1 MKYYAVKEGRTPG
14 VYTTWDACSEQVTGY
29 SGAAFKK
36 FTNLE
41 DADAFINSPAPSA
54 KKTSTDITAADGPY
68 AYVDGSFNCA
78 TNTYGFG
85 GFLVV
90 GNREYILQGSG
101 NNPERSALRNVAGE
115 LDGCMAAV
123 EKAIELRIPKLYI
136 YYDYRGIAGWAKR
149 QWKAKNKWTR
159 AYQDYMAEAM
169 KLINIKFI
177 KVAGHTGVAGNERAD
192 KLAKAA
198 VGIK

>member
-29 SGAAFKK
+29 SGAIFKK

-41 DADAFINSPAPSA
+41 DADAFISSKAPSA
-54 KKTSTDITAADGPY
+54 KETSADVAVEDGPY
-68 AYVDGSFNCA
+68 AYVDGSFNAA

-85 GFLVV
+85 GFLVAHD
-90 GNREYILQGSG
+90 REYILQGSG
-101 NNPERSALRNVAGE
+101 NNPARANIRNIAGE
-115 LDGCMAAV
+115 IDGCRAAV
-123 EKAIELRIPKLYI
+123 EKAIELRIPKLSI
-136 YYDYRGIAGWAKR
+136 YYDYQGIESWATGT
-149 QWKAKNKWTR
+149 WKARNKWAR
-159 AYQDYMAEAM
+159 AYRNYMAEAM
-169 KLINIKFI
+169 KIIDIKFI